1 MKRILVILLLLS
13 PLLATAQVDT
23 GKWLPALPAYF
34 SFLKYEDNVINRPN
48 KLDGFFN
55 KLQTVRNT
63 HKGRVTIIHIGDSH
77 LQADGITSVL
87 RNGFQDYF
95 GDAGRGLVFPYQLA
109 GTNAP
114 HDVTSSSNS
123 PWKSNKITTP
133 SSPSQIGISGYGI
146 HSAKK
151 DATVNLK
158 LKDIDGKQEHFN
170 QMVFFLCNDS
180 VCYKLTDSSLNTP
193 LAFSTHAQAE
203 GLPVI
208 ITSDSFLTGF
218 GLTATSAPA
227 IEDHLSFYGVSLEK
241 KDSSGVLYHTIGV
254 NGARMDQFLQNDL
267 FWKQLKNLNGDLY
280 IVSLGTNE
288 AQNPFINQ
296 PALMAICDSIVQK
309 IHKVAPGAQV
319 LFTTPAGSYYKM
331 KKPNVSL
338 ENVTEAYKKYCDSK
352 SLPYWDLYHVGSGK
366 TGIPAWK
373 KYDLLSHDLVHYN
386 NAGYQLQGQLLLN
399 AFAKAYNNYDRSH
412 PYHPTAQPKVA
423 EPRPKAIKKDSVKTT
438 LPKTVTVQQ
447 PEMKQGTKPVTPQ
460 AQPNPHSKI
469 VVEYY
474 DN

>member
-1 MKRILVILLLLS
+1 
-13 PLLATAQVDT
+13 
-23 GKWLPALPAYF
+23 
-34 SFLKYEDNVINRPN
+34 
-48 KLDGFFN
+48 
-55 KLQTVRNT
+55 
-63 HKGRVTIIHIGDSH
+63 
-77 LQADGITSVL
+77 
-87 RNGFQDYF
+87 
-95 GDAGRGLVFPYQLA
+95 
-109 GTNAP
+109 
-114 HDVTSSSNS
+114 
-123 PWKSNKITTP
+123 
-133 SSPSQIGISGYGI
+133 
-146 HSAKK
+146 
-151 DATVNLK
+151 
-158 LKDIDGKQEHFN
+158 
-170 QMVFFLCNDS
+170 
-180 VCYKLTDSSLNTP
+180 
-193 LAFSTHAQAE
+193 
-203 GLPVI
+203 
-208 ITSDSFLTGF
+208 
-218 GLTATSAPA
+218 
-227 IEDHLSFYGVSLEK
+227 
-241 KDSSGVLYHTIGV
+241 
-254 NGARMDQFLQNDL
+254 
-267 FWKQLKNLNGDLY
+267 
-280 IVSLGTNE
+280 
-288 AQNPFINQ
+288 
-296 PALMAICDSIVQK
+296 MAICDSIVQK

-331 KKPNVSL
+331 KKPNASL

-447 PEMKQGTKPVTPQ
+447 PEMKQGPKPVTPQ